1 MIRIETK
8 PEYSVIL
15 FVNFFSFVSLL
26 NQRKDGVVKMKVKK
40 LMITTVIL
48 LPIMLLIL
56 SGCGR
61 SIQEVIPPV
70 ESSFAELP
78 DTAPEPEYET
88 PVEVL
93 PIETP
98 AEIPQPVE
106 IPTVAETPVEI
117 LPVVLTYSV
126 GDTGD
131 SIKGIQTSLNK
142 FGFRLSVDGSFGNKT
157 LWAVK
162 KFQSMNNIPETGIVD
177 EVTLDK
183 LSLNPTKETTY
194 VPPVTQTASSSTTN
208 SSIEDAINKKG
219 LSSSTNYLIWVST
232 NKLYTYVFTGSEGHW
247 SLARSM
253 KSTIGKPS
261 TPTIK
266 GTFKVQGKGS
276 YFTVPDHEE
285 WICKYYTQF
294 YGDYLIHSV
303 VYDKNDKLIDGRL
316 GMRLSKG
323 CIRVSLEN
331 AKFIYNN
338 VPRDSTVYID

>member
-1 MIRIETK
+1 
-8 PEYSVIL
+8 
-15 FVNFFSFVSLL
+15 
-26 NQRKDGVVKMKVKK
+26 MKFKR
-40 LMITTVIL
+40 LMITTVIV
-48 LPIMLLIL
+48 LPMLLL
-56 SGCGR
+56 MAYGCGR
-61 SIQEVIPPV
+61 NLQEVIPPV
-70 ESSFAELP
+70 ESSIEELP
-78 DTAPEPEYET
+78 STVPEPSYET

-93 PIETP
+93 PVETP
-98 AEIPQPVE
+98 AVI
-106 IPTVAETPVEI
+106 ETPVEVPQTPETPTVI
-117 LPVVLTYSV
+117 ETPVEPIPVVLAYSV

-131 SIKGIQTSLNK
+131 SIKEIQTSLNK

-177 EVTLDK
+177 QVTLDK
-183 LSLNPTKETTY
+183 LSLAPTKETTY
-194 VPPVTQTASSSTTN
+194 IPPVTTTSSSSTSN
-208 SSIEDAINKKG
+208 SSIEDAVNKKG
-219 LSSSTNYLIWVST
+219 LSSATNYLIWINT
-232 NKLYTYVFTGSEGHW
+232 KKLYTYVFTGSEGHW
-247 SLARSM
+247 NLVRSM

-266 GTFKVQGKGS
+266 GTFTVQGKGS

-323 CIRVSLEN
+323 CVRVSLEN
-331 AKFIYNN
+331 AKYIYYN
-338 VPRDSTVYID
+338 VPRNSTVYVD

>member
-1 MIRIETK
+1 M
-8 PEYSVIL
+8 
-15 FVNFFSFVSLL
+15 
-26 NQRKDGVVKMKVKK
+26 MKVKK
-40 LMITTVIL
+40 LMMTTVIV
-48 LPIMLLIL
+48 LPILLLIL
-56 SGCGR
+56 YGCGR
-61 SIQEVIPPV
+61 NTQVVIPPV
-70 ESSFAELP
+70 ETSIEELP
-78 DTAPEPEYET
+78 DTAPEPDYET

-93 PIETP
+93 PIDSSTAVETP
-98 AEIPQPVE
+98 AEIPQAIE
-106 IPTVAETPVEI
+106 IPTVVETPVEPI
-117 LPVVLTYSV
+117 PVVLTFSA

-131 SIKGIQTSLNK
+131 SIKEIQTSLNK
-142 FGFRLSVDGSFGNKT
+142 FGFKLSVDGSFGNKT

-162 KFQSMNNIPETGIVD
+162 KFQSMNNITETGIVD
-177 EVTLDK
+177 QVTLDK
-183 LSLNPTKETTY
+183 LSLKPTKETTY
-194 VPPVTQTASSSTTN
+194 VPPVTQTTSPSTSD
-208 SSIEDAINKKG
+208 SSIEDAVNKNG

-247 SLARSM
+247 NLVRSM

-266 GTFKVQGKGS
+266 GTFTVQGKGS

-303 VYDKNDKLIDGRL
+303 VYDKNNKLVDGRL

-338 VPRDSTVYID
+338 VPRNSTVYID